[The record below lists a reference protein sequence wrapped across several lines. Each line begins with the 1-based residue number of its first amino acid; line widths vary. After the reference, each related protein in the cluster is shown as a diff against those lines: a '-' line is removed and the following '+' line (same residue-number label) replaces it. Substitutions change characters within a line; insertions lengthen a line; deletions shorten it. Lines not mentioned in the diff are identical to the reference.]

1 MIEKLFP
8 RILSSSKDA
17 RAQEATEFV
26 DALNIQIG
34 EDYVI
39 GNYANEGGVDID
51 TGNFGVIKPVKGNE
65 QTLFDE

>member
-51 TGNFGVIKPVKGNE
+51 TGNSGGS
-65 QTLFDE
+65 